1 MNYKLSK
8 REQFLLKSLGII
20 GLVGFVVFI
29 ETKLIDGI
37 NQSRNNLFQSLDK
50 FNQTKQSLAQL
61 KDYEQNIKNA
71 PQAIKFETFLRQE
84 QLNFIKDGNEYAL
97 KQLEESAVIKILNYC
112 EEQRMSPTSF
122 QLSYETDGVSLS
134 IALND

>member
-8 REQFLLKSLGII
+8 REEFLLKSLGII
-20 GLVGFVVFI
+20 GLVAFVVFI

-71 PQAIKFETFLRQE
+71 PQATKFETFLRQE

-134 IALND
+134 IALDD

>member
-8 REQFLLKSLGII
+8 REQYLLKALGII
-20 GLVGFVVFI
+20 GLVAFIIFI

-37 NQSRNNLFQSLDK
+37 SQSKNDLFQSLDR

-71 PQAIKFETFLRQE
+71 PQAIKFETFLQQE
-84 QLNFIKDGNEYAL
+84 QLNFIKDDNEYAL
-97 KQLEESAVIKILNYC
+97 RQLEESTVIKILNYC

-122 QLSYETDGVSLS
+122 QLSYDVDGVSLS
-134 IALND
+134 IALDD

>member
-8 REQFLLKSLGII
+8 REEFLLKSLGII
-20 GLVGFVVFI
+20 GLVAFVVFI

-71 PQAIKFETFLRQE
+71 SQTVKFETFLRQE

-134 IALND
+134 IALDD

>member
-20 GLVGFVVFI
+20 GLVAFVVFI

-37 NQSRNNLFQSLDK
+37 NQSRNNLFQSLGK

-71 PQAIKFETFLRQE
+71 PQAIKFETFLEQE

-134 IALND
+134 IALDD

>member
-1 MNYKLSK
+1 MHYKLSK
-8 REQFLLKSLGII
+8 REEFLLKSLGII
-20 GLVGFVVFI
+20 GLVAFVVFI

-134 IALND
+134 IALDD

>member
-20 GLVGFVVFI
+20 GLVAFVVFI

-97 KQLEESAVIKILNYC
+97 KQLKESAVIKILNYC

-134 IALND
+134 IALDD

>member
-20 GLVGFVVFI
+20 GLVAFVVFI

-97 KQLEESAVIKILNYC
+97 KQLEESVVIKILNYC

-134 IALND
+134 IALDD

>member
-8 REQFLLKSLGII
+8 REEFLLKSLGII
-20 GLVGFVVFI
+20 GLVAFVVFI

-71 PQAIKFETFLRQE
+71 PQAVKFETFLRQE

-97 KQLEESAVIKILNYC
+97 KQLEESTVIKILNYC

-134 IALND
+134 IALDD

>member
-8 REQFLLKSLGII
+8 REEFLLKSLGII
-20 GLVGFVVFI
+20 GLVVFVVFI

-97 KQLEESAVIKILNYC
+97 KQLEESEVVKILNYC

-134 IALND
+134 IALDD

>member
-8 REQFLLKSLGII
+8 REQFLLKALGII
-20 GLVGFVVFI
+20 GLVAFVVFI

-37 NQSRNNLFQSLDK
+37 NQSRNDLFQSLDK

-71 PQAIKFETFLRQE
+71 PQAIKFETFLEQE
-84 QLNFIKDGNEYAL
+84 QLNFIKDGNEYVL
-97 KQLEESAVIKILNYC
+97 RQLEESAVIKILNYC

-122 QLSYETDGVSLS
+122 QLSYDTDGVSLS
-134 IALND
+134 ITLDD

>member
-8 REQFLLKSLGII
+8 REEFLLKSLGII
-20 GLVGFVVFI
+20 GLVAFVVFI

-122 QLSYETDGVSLS
+122 QLSYDTDGASLS
-134 IALND
+134 IVLDD

>member
-8 REQFLLKSLGII
+8 REQYLLKALGII
-20 GLVGFVVFI
+20 GLVAFIIFI

-37 NQSRNNLFQSLDK
+37 SQSKNDLFQSLDK

-71 PQAIKFETFLRQE
+71 PQAIKFETFLQQE
-84 QLNFIKDGNEYAL
+84 QLNFIKDDNEYAL
-97 KQLEESAVIKILNYC
+97 RQLEESTVIKILNYS

-122 QLSYETDGVSLS
+122 QLSYDVDGVSLS
-134 IALND
+134 IALDD

>member
-8 REQFLLKSLGII
+8 REQFLLKLLGII
-20 GLVGFVVFI
+20 GLFVFVVFI

-37 NQSRNNLFQSLDK
+37 NQSRNDLFQSLDK

-71 PQAIKFETFLRQE
+71 PQAIKFETFLQQE

-97 KQLEESAVIKILNYC
+97 KQLEESAVINILNYC
-112 EEQRMSPTSF
+112 EEQRISPSYF
-122 QLSYETDGVSLS
+122 QLSYKTDGVSLS
-134 IALND
+134 IALDD

>member
-8 REQFLLKSLGII
+8 REQFLLKALGII
-20 GLVGFVVFI
+20 GLVAFVIFI

-37 NQSRNNLFQSLDK
+37 NHTRNDLFQSLDK

-61 KDYEQNIKNA
+61 KDYEENIKNA
-71 PQAIKFETFLRQE
+71 PQAIKFETFLQKQ
-84 QLNFIKDGNEYAL
+84 QLNFIKDDNVYAL
-97 KQLEESAVIKILNYC
+97 RQLDESAVIKILNYC
-112 EEQRMSPTSF
+112 EEQRMSPTSL

>member
-8 REQFLLKSLGII
+8 REQYLLKALGII
-20 GLVGFVVFI
+20 GLVAFIIFI

-37 NQSRNNLFQSLDK
+37 SQSKNDLFQSLDR

-71 PQAIKFETFLRQE
+71 PQAIKFETFLQQE
-84 QLNFIKDGNEYAL
+84 QLNFIKDDNEYAL
-97 KQLEESAVIKILNYC
+97 RQLEESTVIKILNYC

-122 QLSYETDGVSLS
+122 QLSYNIDGVSLS
-134 IALND
+134 IAIDD

>member
-20 GLVGFVVFI
+20 GLVAFVVFI

-37 NQSRNNLFQSLDK
+37 NHSRNDLFQSLDK
-50 FNQTKQSLAQL
+50 FNQTKQYLAQL

-71 PQAIKFETFLRQE
+71 PQAIKFETFLGQE
-84 QLNFIKDGNEYAL
+84 QLNFIKDGDEYAL

-122 QLSYETDGVSLS
+122 QLSYEIDGVSLS
-134 IALND
+134 IALDD

>member
-8 REQFLLKSLGII
+8 REQYLLKALGII
-20 GLVGFVVFI
+20 GLVAFIIFI

-37 NQSRNNLFQSLDK
+37 SQSKNDLFQSLDK

-71 PQAIKFETFLRQE
+71 PQAIKFETFLQQE
-84 QLNFIKDGNEYAL
+84 QLNFIKDDNE
-97 KQLEESAVIKILNYC
+97 
-112 EEQRMSPTSF
+112 
-122 QLSYETDGVSLS
+122 
-134 IALND
+134 

>member
-20 GLVGFVVFI
+20 GLVAFVVFI

-71 PQAIKFETFLRQE
+71 PQAIKFETFLRKE
-84 QLNFIKDGNEYAL
+84 QLNFIKDGNEYKL

-134 IALND
+134 IALDD

>member
-1 MNYKLSK
+1 MNFKLSK
-8 REQFLLKSLGII
+8 REEFLLKSLGII
-20 GLVGFVVFI
+20 GLVAFVVFI

-84 QLNFIKDGNEYAL
+84 QLNFIKDGNEYEL

-134 IALND
+134 IALDD

>member
-20 GLVGFVVFI
+20 GLVAFVVFI

-37 NQSRNNLFQSLDK
+37 NQSRNDLFQSLDK

-97 KQLEESAVIKILNYC
+97 KQLKESAVIKILNYL

-122 QLSYETDGVSLS
+122 QLSYDIDGASLS
-134 IALND
+134 IVLDD

>member
-8 REQFLLKSLGII
+8 REQYLLKALGII
-20 GLVGFVVFI
+20 GLVAFIIFI

-37 NQSRNNLFQSLDK
+37 SQSKNDLFQSLDR

-71 PQAIKFETFLRQE
+71 PQAIKFETFLQQE
-84 QLNFIKDGNEYAL
+84 QLNFIKDDNEYAL
-97 KQLEESAVIKILNYC
+97 RQLEESTVIKILNYC
-112 EEQRMSPTSF
+112 EEQRMSLTSF
-122 QLSYETDGVSLS
+122 QLSYDVDGVSLS
-134 IALND
+134 IALDD

>member
-20 GLVGFVVFI
+20 GLVAFVVFI

-71 PQAIKFETFLRQE
+71 PQAIKFETFLEQE

-112 EEQRMSPTSF
+112 EEQRMSPISF

-134 IALND
+134 IALDD

>member
-20 GLVGFVVFI
+20 GLFAFVVFI

-84 QLNFIKDGNEYAL
+84 QLNFIIDGNEYAL

-134 IALND
+134 IALDD

>member
-8 REQFLLKSLGII
+8 REAFLLKSLGII
-20 GLVGFVVFI
+20 GLVAFVVFI

-97 KQLEESAVIKILNYC
+97 KQLEESAVVKILNYC

-134 IALND
+134 IALDD

>member
-20 GLVGFVVFI
+20 GLVAFVVFI

-71 PQAIKFETFLRQE
+71 PQAIKFETFLQQE
-84 QLNFIKDGNEYAL
+84 QLNFTKDGNEYVL
-97 KQLEESAVIKILNYC
+97 NQLEESAVIKILNYC

-134 IALND
+134 IALDD

>member
-8 REQFLLKSLGII
+8 REEFLLKSLGII
-20 GLVGFVVFI
+20 GLVAFVVFI

-37 NQSRNNLFQSLDK
+37 NKSRNNLFQSLDK

-122 QLSYETDGVSLS
+122 QLSYKTDGVSLS
-134 IALND
+134 IALDD

>member
-20 GLVGFVVFI
+20 GLVAFVVFI

-122 QLSYETDGVSLS
+122 QLSYDTDGVSLS
-134 IALND
+134 IALDD

>member
-1 MNYKLSK
+1 MNCKLSK

-20 GLVGFVVFI
+20 GLVAFVVFI

-61 KDYEQNIKNA
+61 KDYEQNIRNA
-71 PQAIKFETFLRQE
+71 PQANKFETFLRQE

-134 IALND
+134 IALDD

>member
-20 GLVGFVVFI
+20 GLVAFVVFI

-37 NQSRNNLFQSLDK
+37 NQSRNNLFQALDK

-134 IALND
+134 ISLDD

>member
-8 REQFLLKSLGII
+8 REEFLLKSLGII
-20 GLVGFVVFI
+20 GLVAFVVFI

-84 QLNFIKDGNEYAL
+84 QLNFINDGNEYTL

-134 IALND
+134 IALDD

>member
-20 GLVGFVVFI
+20 GLVAFVVFI

-71 PQAIKFETFLRQE
+71 PQAIKFETFLHRS
-84 QLNFIKDGNEYAL
+84 N
-97 KQLEESAVIKILNYC
+97 
-112 EEQRMSPTSF
+112 
-122 QLSYETDGVSLS
+122 
-134 IALND
+134 

>member
-20 GLVGFVVFI
+20 GLVAFVVFI
-29 ETKLIDGI
+29 EIKLIDGI
-37 NQSRNNLFQSLDK
+37 NQSRNNLFQALDK

-97 KQLEESAVIKILNYC
+97 KQLEESEVIKILNYC

-134 IALND
+134 IALDD

>member
-8 REQFLLKSLGII
+8 REEFLLKSLGII
-20 GLVGFVVFI
+20 GLVAFVVFI

-84 QLNFIKDGNEYAL
+84 QLNFSKDGNEYAL
-97 KQLEESAVIKILNYC
+97 KKLEESEVIKILNYC

-134 IALND
+134 IALDD

>member
-1 MNYKLSK
+1 M
-8 REQFLLKSLGII
+8 
-20 GLVGFVVFI
+20 VVFVVFI

-71 PQAIKFETFLRQE
+71 PQAI
-84 QLNFIKDGNEYAL
+84 NL
-97 KQLEESAVIKILNYC
+97 KLSTSRVIK
-112 EEQRMSPTSF
+112 F
-122 QLSYETDGVSLS
+122 H
-134 IALND
+134 

>member
-8 REQFLLKSLGII
+8 REEFLLKSLGII
-20 GLVGFVVFI
+20 GLVAFVVFI

-37 NQSRNNLFQSLDK
+37 NQSRNNLFLSLDK

-84 QLNFIKDGNEYAL
+84 QLNFIIDGNEYAL

-134 IALND
+134 IALDD

>member
-20 GLVGFVVFI
+20 GLVAFVVFI
-29 ETKLIDGI
+29 EIKLIDGI
-37 NQSRNNLFQSLDK
+37 NQSRNNLFQALDK

-134 IALND
+134 IALDD

>member
-20 GLVGFVVFI
+20 GLVAFVVFI

-50 FNQTKQSLAQL
+50 FNLTKQSLAQL

-97 KQLEESAVIKILNYC
+97 KQLEESTVLKILNYC

-122 QLSYETDGVSLS
+122 QLSYKTDGVSLS
-134 IALND
+134 IALDD

>member
-20 GLVGFVVFI
+20 GLVAFVVFI
-29 ETKLIDGI
+29 EIKLIDGI

-97 KQLEESAVIKILNYC
+97 KQLKESAVIKILNYC
-112 EEQRMSPTSF
+112 EEQRMSPASF
-122 QLSYETDGVSLS
+122 QLSYETNGVSLS
-134 IALND
+134 IALDD

>member
-8 REQFLLKSLGII
+8 REEFLLKSLGII
-20 GLVGFVVFI
+20 GFVAFVVFI

-37 NQSRNNLFQSLDK
+37 NQSRNNLFQALDK

-71 PQAIKFETFLRQE
+71 PQAIKFETFLQQE
-84 QLNFIKDGNEYAL
+84 QLNFTKDGNEYAL
-97 KQLEESAVIKILNYC
+97 NQLEESAVIKILNYC

-134 IALND
+134 IALDD